1 MSPSRQKRP
10 VLQPAGSVDQSA
22 SQLTG
27 PHQRCLRGQ
36 TGGRVAEPL
45 LLQQGG
51 AAWLPAC
58 SQKENVLQNSQNQR
72 SVLLSSNRLLLSC
85 RGRLLF
91 PIVDFK
97 DDLAYVAAGENV
109 TYPCPNEGQDYT

>member
-10 VLQPAGSVDQSA
+10 VLQQAGSVDQSA

-27 PHQRCLRGQ
+27 PHQRCVRGQ
-36 TGGRVAEPL
+36 TGGLVAEPL

-51 AAWLPAC
+51 AGWLPAC
-58 SQKENVLQNSQNQR
+58 SQKENVLQNSQHQR
-72 SVLLSSNRLLLSC
+72 SLRLSC
-85 RGRLLF
+85 RGRLLK